1 MEARGRWSR
10 ALVILGSIAFC
21 IGTLD
26 PMEGSLLILAGC
38 GLVLI
43 GTYLGGQARPML
55 LYWGW
60 VTGLVAVGV
69 GALWGLS
76 ALGGVGGTT
85 GRSMWWLLACLPYPA
100 GWLLALG
107 GLVVRAGR
115 ALKITGRGVPPL
127 AKGA

>member
-1 MEARGRWSR
+1 MEARERWSR

-26 PMEGSLLILAGC
+26 PMEGSVLILAGAALLAFGTEWGRQGEGSTVFWSWTV
-38 GLVLI
+38 GLLI
-43 GTYLGGQARPML
+43 A
-55 LYWGW
+55 
-60 VTGLVAVGV
+60 GV

-85 GRSMWWLLACLPYPA
+85 GRSMWWLLVCVPYPV
-100 GWLLALG
+100 GWLLAFG
-107 GLVVRAGR
+107 GLIVRAGR

-127 AKGA
+127 SEGG